1 MSTGGWLHDAIEA
14 SVRRNMGSP
23 IPEVQEHQEGAS
35 SQAGMSA
42 LTEGVAY
49 FDLSSQSGEQV
60 QGESTVGEVPEHAQS
75 TGCSRVVWS
84 SRDSRCCRQCDWWLS
99 RTGRSECLRRCQW
112 RSADRSVRRS
122 GGRTGWDD
130 AWSCPVVP
138 FGANVVPVQVPQ
150 GIQIPPPPLPCQGVP
165 CQGVPCQSVPGM
177 SVSGGSMFPSQRPPN
192 FCGAPPVF
200 DRVM

>member
-130 AWSCPVVP
+130 AWSCPSRAFWCERGPCPSSTGDPDPTPTVAVS
-138 FGANVVPVQVPQ
+138 GC
-150 GIQIPPPPLPCQGVP
+150 PLPGCPLSECSRNV
-165 CQGVPCQSVPGM
+165 CLW
-177 SVSGGSMFPSQRPPN
+177 R
-192 FCGAPPVF
+192 
-200 DRVM
+200 